1 MATAPLF
8 KPFSR
13 MQQRDL
19 LRRFTSHD
27 VAPGTVVI
35 NEGEEG
41 RGLFVVLSG
50 ELDVS
55 RRTADGTAVPLGGLK
70 TGDVFGEMSL
80 VRNART
86 NATVTAQRNATVLF
100 LARDFVSRIVAGV
113 PEIKAYL
120 EALADD
126 RETDNQLLLGEDETP
141 ADERILI

>member
-1 MATAPLF
+1 MATSPLF
-8 KPFSR
+8 KPFTR

-35 NEGEEG
+35 SEGEEG
-41 RGLFVVLSG
+41 RGLFVVLAG
-50 ELDVS
+50 ELDVT
-55 RRTADGTAVPLGGLK
+55 RRTADGGAVPLGGLK

-86 NATVTAQRNATVLF
+86 SATVTATRNATVLF
-100 LARDFVSRIVAGV
+100 LARETVAKMVAGV

-120 EALADD
+120 EALAED
-126 RETDNQLLLGEDETP
+126 REIDNQLLLGEDE
-141 ADERILI
+141 